1 MDDFNQVNQIVSD
14 AIKDSSYI
22 TVLISS
28 GVYILYTLII
38 RLVDLFK
45 AKDRNKPLI
54 QMASAIKEVS
64 ENVVKLN
71 TVLDKQ
77 IQDAESKELTKVRQ
91 VISLTFDSF
100 RANISKTCN
109 EIIIHNN
116 IEENRKILAEL
127 VQTLNELDNQN
138 NLVVLLK
145 ISNLSDY
152 FSQLAYV
159 ENLQAKL
166 IEKTTFLAKL
176 NETLNDSLNQSE
188 ELKKQ
193 YKDLE
198 DLEYKE
204 PSKEQILQDLKEAVN
219 ELKLVEEGK
228 LIARPAK
235 ELLDELE

>member
-1 MDDFNQVNQIVSD
+1 MEDFNQVNQIVSD
-14 AIKDSSYI
+14 AIKNSSYI

-54 QMASAIKEVS
+54 QMASAIKDVS

-91 VISLTFDSF
+91 VINLAFDSY

-116 IEENRKILAEL
+116 IEENR
-127 VQTLNELDNQN
+127 
-138 NLVVLLK
+138 NL
-145 ISNLSDY
+145 IR
-152 FSQLAYV
+152 
-159 ENLQAKL
+159 ENLFKTISTEYYKL
-166 IEKTTFLAKL
+166 YNVFSAYEVDGINIATKIKDEWIDDTTKECL
-176 NETLNDSLNQSE
+176 EVIYDGQD
-188 ELKKQ
+188 
-193 YKDLE
+193 KDIRIG
-198 DLEYKE
+198 
-204 PSKEQILQDLKEAVN
+204 QILNKLTIIAN
-219 ELKLVEEGK
+219 EHSVYINNKVFNH
-228 LIARPAK
+228 
-235 ELLDELE
+235 

>member
-1 MDDFNQVNQIVSD
+1 MDDFNQINQIVSD

-38 RLVDLFK
+38 KLVDLFK

-77 IQDAESKELTKVRQ
+77 IQNAESKELTKVRQ
-91 VISLTFDSF
+91 VISLAFDSF

-116 IEENRKILAEL
+116 IDKNRDLIR
-127 VQTLNELDNQN
+127 
-138 NLVVLLK
+138 
-145 ISNLSDY
+145 
-152 FSQLAYV
+152 
-159 ENLQAKL
+159 ENLFKTISTEYYKL
-166 IEKTTFLAKL
+166 YNVFSAYEVDGINIATKIKDEWIDDTTKECL
-176 NETLNDSLNQSE
+176 EVIYDGQD
-188 ELKKQ
+188 
-193 YKDLE
+193 KDVRIG
-198 DLEYKE
+198 
-204 PSKEQILQDLKEAVN
+204 QILNKLTIIANEHSVYVN
-219 ELKLVEEGK
+219 NKVFNH
-228 LIARPAK
+228 
-235 ELLDELE
+235 

>member
-54 QMASAIKEVS
+54 QMVSAIKEVS

-91 VISLTFDSF
+91 VISLAFDSF

-116 IEENRKILAEL
+116 IEENRDLIR
-127 VQTLNELDNQN
+127 
-138 NLVVLLK
+138 
-145 ISNLSDY
+145 
-152 FSQLAYV
+152 
-159 ENLQAKL
+159 ENLFKTISTEYYKL
-166 IEKTTFLAKL
+166 YNVFSAYEVDGINIATKIKDEWIDDTTKECLEVIYDGQDKDARIGQIINKL
-176 NETLNDSLNQSE
+176 TIIANEHSV
-188 ELKKQ
+188 
-193 YKDLE
+193 Y
-198 DLEYKE
+198 
-204 PSKEQILQDLKEAVN
+204 VN
-219 ELKLVEEGK
+219 NKVFNH
-228 LIARPAK
+228 
-235 ELLDELE
+235 

>member
-1 MDDFNQVNQIVSD
+1 MEDFNQVNQIVSD

-38 RLVDLFK
+38 KLVDLFK

-91 VISLTFDSF
+91 VISLAFDSF

-109 EIIIHNN
+109 EIIVHNN
-116 IEENRKILAEL
+116 IDTNR
-127 VQTLNELDNQN
+127 
-138 NLVVLLK
+138 NL
-145 ISNLSDY
+145 IR
-152 FSQLAYV
+152 
-159 ENLQAKL
+159 ENLFKTISTEYYKL
-166 IEKTTFLAKL
+166 YNVFSAYEVDGINIATKIKDEWIDDTTKECL
-176 NETLNDSLNQSE
+176 EVIYDGQD
-188 ELKKQ
+188 
-193 YKDLE
+193 KDVRIG
-198 DLEYKE
+198 
-204 PSKEQILQDLKEAVN
+204 QILNKLTIIANEHSVYVN
-219 ELKLVEEGK
+219 NKVFNH
-228 LIARPAK
+228 
-235 ELLDELE
+235 

>member
-91 VISLTFDSF
+91 VISLAFDSF

-116 IEENRKILAEL
+116 IEENRDLIR
-127 VQTLNELDNQN
+127 
-138 NLVVLLK
+138 
-145 ISNLSDY
+145 
-152 FSQLAYV
+152 
-159 ENLQAKL
+159 ENLFKSISTEYYKL
-166 IEKTTFLAKL
+166 YNVFSAYEVDGINIATKIKDEWIDDTTKECLEVIYDGQDKDVRIGQIINKL
-176 NETLNDSLNQSE
+176 TIIANEHSV
-188 ELKKQ
+188 
-193 YKDLE
+193 Y
-198 DLEYKE
+198 
-204 PSKEQILQDLKEAVN
+204 VN
-219 ELKLVEEGK
+219 NKVFNH
-228 LIARPAK
+228 
-235 ELLDELE
+235 

>member
-91 VISLTFDSF
+91 VISLAFDSF

-116 IEENRKILAEL
+116 IEENRDLIR
-127 VQTLNELDNQN
+127 
-138 NLVVLLK
+138 
-145 ISNLSDY
+145 
-152 FSQLAYV
+152 
-159 ENLQAKL
+159 ENLFKTISTEYYKL
-166 IEKTTFLAKL
+166 YNVFSAYEVDGINIATKIKDEWINDTTKECLEVIYDGQDKDVRIGQIINKL
-176 NETLNDSLNQSE
+176 TIIANEHSV
-188 ELKKQ
+188 
-193 YKDLE
+193 Y
-198 DLEYKE
+198 
-204 PSKEQILQDLKEAVN
+204 VN
-219 ELKLVEEGK
+219 NKVFNH
-228 LIARPAK
+228 
-235 ELLDELE
+235 

>member
-91 VISLTFDSF
+91 VISLAFDSF

-109 EIIIHNN
+109 DIIIHNN
-116 IEENRKILAEL
+116 IEENRDLIR
-127 VQTLNELDNQN
+127 
-138 NLVVLLK
+138 
-145 ISNLSDY
+145 
-152 FSQLAYV
+152 
-159 ENLQAKL
+159 ENLFKTINTEYYKL
-166 IEKTTFLAKL
+166 YNVFSAYEVDGINIATKIKDEWIDDTTKECLEVIYDGQDKDVRIGQIINKL
-176 NETLNDSLNQSE
+176 TIIANEHSV
-188 ELKKQ
+188 
-193 YKDLE
+193 Y
-198 DLEYKE
+198 
-204 PSKEQILQDLKEAVN
+204 VN
-219 ELKLVEEGK
+219 NKVFNH
-228 LIARPAK
+228 
-235 ELLDELE
+235 

>member
-14 AIKDSSYI
+14 VIKDSSYI

-91 VISLTFDSF
+91 VISLAFDSF
-100 RANISKTCN
+100 RANISNTCN

-116 IEENRKILAEL
+116 IEENRDLIR
-127 VQTLNELDNQN
+127 
-138 NLVVLLK
+138 
-145 ISNLSDY
+145 
-152 FSQLAYV
+152 
-159 ENLQAKL
+159 ENLFKTISTEYYKL
-166 IEKTTFLAKL
+166 YNVFSAYEVDGINIATKIKDEWIDDTTKECL
-176 NETLNDSLNQSE
+176 EVIYDDQD
-188 ELKKQ
+188 
-193 YKDLE
+193 KDVRIG
-198 DLEYKE
+198 
-204 PSKEQILQDLKEAVN
+204 QILNKLTIIANEHSVYVN
-219 ELKLVEEGK
+219 NKVFNH
-228 LIARPAK
+228 
-235 ELLDELE
+235 

>member
-91 VISLTFDSF
+91 VISLAFDSF

-116 IEENRKILAEL
+116 IEENRDLIR
-127 VQTLNELDNQN
+127 
-138 NLVVLLK
+138 
-145 ISNLSDY
+145 
-152 FSQLAYV
+152 
-159 ENLQAKL
+159 ENLFKTISTEYYKL
-166 IEKTTFLAKL
+166 YNVFSAYEVDGINIATKIKDEWIDDTTKECLEVIYDGQDKDVRIGQIVNKL
-176 NETLNDSLNQSE
+176 TIIANEHSV
-188 ELKKQ
+188 
-193 YKDLE
+193 Y
-198 DLEYKE
+198 
-204 PSKEQILQDLKEAVN
+204 VN
-219 ELKLVEEGK
+219 NKVFNH
-228 LIARPAK
+228 
-235 ELLDELE
+235 

>member
-54 QMASAIKEVS
+54 QMASAIKEIS

-91 VISLTFDSF
+91 VISLAFDSF

-116 IEENRKILAEL
+116 IEENRDLIR
-127 VQTLNELDNQN
+127 
-138 NLVVLLK
+138 
-145 ISNLSDY
+145 
-152 FSQLAYV
+152 
-159 ENLQAKL
+159 ENLFKTISTEYYKL
-166 IEKTTFLAKL
+166 YNVFSAYEVDGINIATKIKDEWIDDTTKECLEVIYDSQDKDVRIGQIINKL
-176 NETLNDSLNQSE
+176 TIIANEHSV
-188 ELKKQ
+188 
-193 YKDLE
+193 Y
-198 DLEYKE
+198 
-204 PSKEQILQDLKEAVN
+204 VN
-219 ELKLVEEGK
+219 NKVFNH
-228 LIARPAK
+228 
-235 ELLDELE
+235 

>member
-91 VISLTFDSF
+91 VISLAFDSF

-116 IEENRKILAEL
+116 IDTNRDLIR
-127 VQTLNELDNQN
+127 
-138 NLVVLLK
+138 
-145 ISNLSDY
+145 
-152 FSQLAYV
+152 
-159 ENLQAKL
+159 ENLFKTISTEYYKL
-166 IEKTTFLAKL
+166 YNVFSAYEVDGINIATKIKDEWIDDTTKECLEVIYDGQDKDVRIGQIINKL
-176 NETLNDSLNQSE
+176 TIIANEHSV
-188 ELKKQ
+188 
-193 YKDLE
+193 Y
-198 DLEYKE
+198 
-204 PSKEQILQDLKEAVN
+204 VN
-219 ELKLVEEGK
+219 NKVFNH
-228 LIARPAK
+228 
-235 ELLDELE
+235 

>member
-71 TVLDKQ
+71 AVLDKQ
-77 IQDAESKELTKVRQ
+77 IQNAESKELTKVRQ
-91 VISLTFDSF
+91 VISLAFDSF

-116 IEENRKILAEL
+116 IEENRDLIR
-127 VQTLNELDNQN
+127 
-138 NLVVLLK
+138 
-145 ISNLSDY
+145 
-152 FSQLAYV
+152 
-159 ENLQAKL
+159 ENLFKTISTEYYKL
-166 IEKTTFLAKL
+166 YNVFSAYEVDGINIATKIKDEWIDDTTKECL
-176 NETLNDSLNQSE
+176 EVIYDGQD
-188 ELKKQ
+188 
-193 YKDLE
+193 KDVRIG
-198 DLEYKE
+198 
-204 PSKEQILQDLKEAVN
+204 QILNKLTIIANEHSVYVN
-219 ELKLVEEGK
+219 NKVFNH
-228 LIARPAK
+228 
-235 ELLDELE
+235 

>member
-91 VISLTFDSF
+91 VISLAFDSF

-116 IEENRKILAEL
+116 IKENRDLIR
-127 VQTLNELDNQN
+127 
-138 NLVVLLK
+138 
-145 ISNLSDY
+145 
-152 FSQLAYV
+152 
-159 ENLQAKL
+159 ENLFKTISTEYYKL
-166 IEKTTFLAKL
+166 YNVFSAYEVDGINIATKIKDEWIDDTTKECLEVIYDGQDKDVRIGQIINKL
-176 NETLNDSLNQSE
+176 TIIANEHSV
-188 ELKKQ
+188 
-193 YKDLE
+193 Y
-198 DLEYKE
+198 
-204 PSKEQILQDLKEAVN
+204 VN
-219 ELKLVEEGK
+219 NKVFNH
-228 LIARPAK
+228 
-235 ELLDELE
+235 

>member
-1 MDDFNQVNQIVSD
+1 MDDFNQINQIVSD

-77 IQDAESKELTKVRQ
+77 IQNAESKELTKVRQ
-91 VISLTFDSF
+91 VISLAFDSF

-116 IEENRKILAEL
+116 IDTNRDLIR
-127 VQTLNELDNQN
+127 
-138 NLVVLLK
+138 
-145 ISNLSDY
+145 
-152 FSQLAYV
+152 
-159 ENLQAKL
+159 ENLFKTISTEYYKL
-166 IEKTTFLAKL
+166 YNVFSAYEVDGINIATKIKDEWIDDTTKECL
-176 NETLNDSLNQSE
+176 EVIYDGQD
-188 ELKKQ
+188 
-193 YKDLE
+193 KDVRIG
-198 DLEYKE
+198 
-204 PSKEQILQDLKEAVN
+204 QILNKLTIIANEHSIYVN
-219 ELKLVEEGK
+219 NKVFNH
-228 LIARPAK
+228 
-235 ELLDELE
+235 

>member
-1 MDDFNQVNQIVSD
+1 MDDFNQINQIVSD

-45 AKDRNKPLI
+45 SKDRNKPLI

-91 VISLTFDSF
+91 VISLAFDSF

-116 IEENRKILAEL
+116 IEENRDLIR
-127 VQTLNELDNQN
+127 
-138 NLVVLLK
+138 
-145 ISNLSDY
+145 
-152 FSQLAYV
+152 
-159 ENLQAKL
+159 ENLFKTISTEYYKL
-166 IEKTTFLAKL
+166 YNVFSAYEVDGINIATKIKDEWIDDTTKECLEVIYDGQDKDVRIGQIINKL
-176 NETLNDSLNQSE
+176 TIIANEHSV
-188 ELKKQ
+188 
-193 YKDLE
+193 Y
-198 DLEYKE
+198 
-204 PSKEQILQDLKEAVN
+204 VN
-219 ELKLVEEGK
+219 NKVFNH
-228 LIARPAK
+228 
-235 ELLDELE
+235 

>member
-1 MDDFNQVNQIVSD
+1 MDDFNQINQIVSD

-77 IQDAESKELTKVRQ
+77 IQNAESKELTKVRQ
-91 VISLTFDSF
+91 VISLAFDSF

-116 IEENRKILAEL
+116 IDTNRDLIR
-127 VQTLNELDNQN
+127 
-138 NLVVLLK
+138 
-145 ISNLSDY
+145 
-152 FSQLAYV
+152 
-159 ENLQAKL
+159 ENLFKTISTEYYKL
-166 IEKTTFLAKL
+166 YNVFSAYEVDGINIATKIKDEWIDDTTKECL
-176 NETLNDSLNQSE
+176 EVIYDGQD
-188 ELKKQ
+188 
-193 YKDLE
+193 KDVRIG
-198 DLEYKE
+198 
-204 PSKEQILQDLKEAVN
+204 QILNKLTIIANEHSVYVN
-219 ELKLVEEGK
+219 NKVFNHWT
-228 LIARPAK
+228 I
-235 ELLDELE
+235 

>member
-1 MDDFNQVNQIVSD
+1 MEDFNQVNQIVSD

-77 IQDAESKELTKVRQ
+77 IQNAESKELTKVRQ
-91 VISLTFDSF
+91 VISLAFDSF

-116 IEENRKILAEL
+116 IDKNKDLIR
-127 VQTLNELDNQN
+127 
-138 NLVVLLK
+138 
-145 ISNLSDY
+145 
-152 FSQLAYV
+152 
-159 ENLQAKL
+159 ENLFKTISTEYYKL
-166 IEKTTFLAKL
+166 YNVFSAYEVDGINIATKIKDGWIDDTTKECL
-176 NETLNDSLNQSE
+176 EVIYDGQD
-188 ELKKQ
+188 
-193 YKDLE
+193 KDVRIG
-198 DLEYKE
+198 
-204 PSKEQILQDLKEAVN
+204 QILNKLTIIANEHSIYVN
-219 ELKLVEEGK
+219 NKVFNH
-228 LIARPAK
+228 
-235 ELLDELE
+235 

>member
-91 VISLTFDSF
+91 VISLAFDSF

-116 IEENRKILAEL
+116 IEENRDLIR
-127 VQTLNELDNQN
+127 
-138 NLVVLLK
+138 
-145 ISNLSDY
+145 
-152 FSQLAYV
+152 
-159 ENLQAKL
+159 ENLFKTISTEYYKL
-166 IEKTTFLAKL
+166 YNVFSAYEVDGINITTKIKDEWIDDTTKECLEVIYDGQDKDVRIGQIINKL
-176 NETLNDSLNQSE
+176 TIIANEHSV
-188 ELKKQ
+188 
-193 YKDLE
+193 Y
-198 DLEYKE
+198 
-204 PSKEQILQDLKEAVN
+204 VN
-219 ELKLVEEGK
+219 NKVFNH
-228 LIARPAK
+228 
-235 ELLDELE
+235 

>member
-1 MDDFNQVNQIVSD
+1 MDDFNQVNRIVSD

-45 AKDRNKPLI
+45 TKDRNKPLI

-91 VISLTFDSF
+91 VISLAFDSF

-116 IEENRKILAEL
+116 IEENRDLIR
-127 VQTLNELDNQN
+127 
-138 NLVVLLK
+138 
-145 ISNLSDY
+145 
-152 FSQLAYV
+152 
-159 ENLQAKL
+159 ENLFKTISTEYYKL
-166 IEKTTFLAKL
+166 YNVFSVYEVDGINIATKIKDEWIDDTTKECLEVIYDGQDKDVRIGQIINKL
-176 NETLNDSLNQSE
+176 TIIANEHSV
-188 ELKKQ
+188 
-193 YKDLE
+193 Y
-198 DLEYKE
+198 
-204 PSKEQILQDLKEAVN
+204 VN
-219 ELKLVEEGK
+219 NKVFNH
-228 LIARPAK
+228 
-235 ELLDELE
+235 

>member
-91 VISLTFDSF
+91 VISLAFDSF

-116 IEENRKILAEL
+116 IDKNRDLIR
-127 VQTLNELDNQN
+127 
-138 NLVVLLK
+138 
-145 ISNLSDY
+145 
-152 FSQLAYV
+152 
-159 ENLQAKL
+159 ENLFKTISTEYYKL
-166 IEKTTFLAKL
+166 YNVFSAYEVDGINIATKIKDEWIDDTTK
-176 NETLNDSLNQSE
+176 EC
-188 ELKKQ
+188 
-193 YKDLE
+193 LE
-198 DLEYKE
+198 VIYDGQDKE
-204 PSKEQILQDLKEAVN
+204 VRIGQILNKLTIIANEHSVYVN
-219 ELKLVEEGK
+219 NKVFNH
-228 LIARPAK
+228 
-235 ELLDELE
+235 

>member
-91 VISLTFDSF
+91 IISLAFDSF

-116 IEENRKILAEL
+116 IDKNRDLIR
-127 VQTLNELDNQN
+127 
-138 NLVVLLK
+138 
-145 ISNLSDY
+145 
-152 FSQLAYV
+152 
-159 ENLQAKL
+159 ENLFKTISTEYYKL
-166 IEKTTFLAKL
+166 YNVFSAYEVDGINIATKIKDEWIDDTTKECL
-176 NETLNDSLNQSE
+176 EVIYDGQD
-188 ELKKQ
+188 
-193 YKDLE
+193 KDVRIG
-198 DLEYKE
+198 
-204 PSKEQILQDLKEAVN
+204 QILNKLTIIANEHSVYVN
-219 ELKLVEEGK
+219 NKVFNH
-228 LIARPAK
+228 
-235 ELLDELE
+235 

>member
-1 MDDFNQVNQIVSD
+1 MEDFNQVNQIVSD

-38 RLVDLFK
+38 KLVDLFK

-91 VISLTFDSF
+91 VISLAFDSF

-116 IEENRKILAEL
+116 IEENR
-127 VQTLNELDNQN
+127 
-138 NLVVLLK
+138 NL
-145 ISNLSDY
+145 IR
-152 FSQLAYV
+152 
-159 ENLQAKL
+159 ENLFKTISTEYYKL
-166 IEKTTFLAKL
+166 YNVFSAYEVDGINIATKIKDEWIDDTTKECL
-176 NETLNDSLNQSE
+176 EVIYDGQD
-188 ELKKQ
+188 
-193 YKDLE
+193 KDVRIG
-198 DLEYKE
+198 
-204 PSKEQILQDLKEAVN
+204 QILNKLTIIANEHSVYVN
-219 ELKLVEEGK
+219 NKVFNH
-228 LIARPAK
+228 
-235 ELLDELE
+235 